1 MAMIW
6 KRFALRESIARKIE
20 AIEIITSETN
30 ALGMQ
35 IQAARIA
42 RGKDGN

>member
-1 MAMIW
+1 MEMIW
-6 KRFALRESIARKIE
+6 KRFALRETIAKKIE
-20 AIEIITSETN
+20 SIEIKPSETN